1 MPTPWKRDL
10 EADRRKLAAWLA
22 KQLPA
27 GAEPRLSELTTPTA
41 SGFSNDTLLC
51 DLAWRDGGRERSE
64 SLVVRVQ
71 PMGFQVFPEYDL
83 ALQVRT
89 LKLLGGT
96 DVPVPR
102 VLWFEPEDRSVLG
115 APFYVMARVTGRVP
129 TDQPPY
135 HTGGWMTEASPA
147 EREAIWWG
155 GIDCI
160 AKIHRLDWKSLGFGF
175 LEKPELG
182 ANGLER
188 QLAYYRSYLAW
199 GARGK
204 PQPTIDAALAW
215 LEQHAPADEPT
226 VLLWGDARI
235 GNIIFDGTRP
245 AAVLDWEM
253 VTLGSPEA
261 DLAWAIFLDRHHSE
275 GVETPRLAGFPSYE
289 ATVARYTSLT
299 GHPVKHLHYYQV
311 FAGFRFAVIFLRIAQ
326 QIVHYELMDAAA
338 GRRFELDNTV
348 TRLLAKD
355 LGLPPPASLLASA

>member
-10 EADRRKLAAWLA
+10 ESDRKQLAAWLA
-22 KQLPA
+22 QQLPA
-27 GAEPRLSELTTPTA
+27 GAEPRLSEPTSPTA

-51 DLAWRDGGRERSE
+51 DLEWREAGRARSE

-89 LKLLGGT
+89 LQLLGET
-96 DVPVPR
+96 NVPVPR
-102 VLWFEPEDRSVLG
+102 VLWFEPDDRSVLG

-155 GIDCI
+155 GIESI
-160 AKIHRLDWKSLGFGF
+160 AKIHRLDWKRLGFGF

-182 ANGLER
+182 ATGLARE
-188 QLAYYRSYLAW
+188 LAHYRNYFAW
-199 GARGK
+199 AARGE
-204 PQPTIDAALAW
+204 PQPTIEAAFDW
-215 LEQHAPADEPT
+215 LEKHAPVDEPT

-253 VTLGSPEA
+253 VGLGSPES

-289 ATVARYTSLT
+289 ATVARYESLT
-299 GHPVKHLHYYQV
+299 GHRVKHLHYYQV
-311 FAGFRFAVIFLRIAQ
+311 FAAFRFSVIFLRIAQ

-355 LGLPPPASLLASA
+355 LGLPKP